1 MLEVGGGGIV
11 DTQRVVEVARLSE
24 QPALTT
30 AAPGLLDDYLRLPD
44 AWAAPVPMELPL
56 AFRRL
61 LEKLPGEAAPPE
73 GDVLVAVEDVPVGA
87 VHVVRHSHEAARL
100 ERMNVRASAR
110 RRGVGDAM
118 LTAAVPMAA
127 EAGYS
132 QLVLD
137 VMAEREAAIRWY
149 RRRGFG
155 AIPPYQDY
163 RRPMISLARD
173 LNG

>member
-1 MLEVGGGGIV
+1 
-11 DTQRVVEVARLSE
+11 
-24 QPALTT
+24 
-30 AAPGLLDDYLRLPD
+30 
-44 AWAAPVPMELPL
+44 
-56 AFRRL
+56 
-61 LEKLPGEAAPPE
+61 
-73 GDVLVAVEDVPVGA
+73 
-87 VHVVRHSHEAARL
+87 
-100 ERMNVRASAR
+100 
-110 RRGVGDAM
+110 M
-118 LTAAVPMAA
+118 LTAAVLMAA

-155 AIPPYQDY
+155 GIPPYQDY